1 MNQRKTKLFS
11 VASVLILGASSVLSS
26 PFIRAEAEGPSD
38 PAPIIMPIGAET
50 GKKILFDNTHGQ
62 TSGAA
67 DWVIDGGFSDFANA
81 IAGEGHYVKEL
92 RKNTPITL
100 QDLSTY
106 DVFVIGEAN
115 IPYKASEQAAMLQYV
130 QNGGSIFFIADHYNA
145 DRNKNRFDA
154 SEIFNGYRRG
164 AWAAPAKGM
173 TTEEASS
180 DAMQNV
186 NSSDWLSS
194 NFGVRFRYNAIG
206 NVTAN
211 DIVSPSQAFGI
222 TNGVSTVA
230 MHAGSTLAVTDP
242 SKAKGIVYLPQ
253 TSAKWSYAVDQ
264 GIYNGGGRAEGPFVA
279 VSKVGLGKAAFIGDS
294 SPVEDST
301 PKYVREETGQA
312 KTTYDGF
319 TEQNDSTLLVNM
331 INWLSN
337 QENYTDL
344 TQVSGLQLDQP
355 TSLLAME
362 DPASSTEPQ
371 AEPWASPDPGY
382 KWYDPTTFKAGSYG
396 YIGGSTGGGGTTAE
410 ESVFLSEYVEGSG
423 YNKALEIFNG
433 SPTAIDLS
441 EYSLE
446 LSNLSGSIPLS
457 GTLASGDVFV
467 IANPGADASILSVAD
482 MQDASISFNGD
493 DSVTLKHNNASID
506 QIGTAGV
513 NFGQDVTLVRDP
525 SVTKGSATYSSN
537 QWTSYPSDTFSN
549 LGNHAGS
556 VTSAPLVNEDFESG
570 SKGSYTT
577 GDVTTSSGTWTFTNA
592 LLGNLSNDK
601 KSGTQSARIKATGSI
616 TMDFDASSAKSVSFS
631 HANFG
636 SDTGALWKL
645 QKSTNQG
652 ASWSDVTASS
662 TSGSTLTEENIT
674 VNSSSPVRFRIS
686 VTGTSGARLNI
697 DDFKI
702 NQ

>member
-1 MNQRKTKLFS
+1 MMLGLSTA
-11 VASVLILGASSVLSS
+11 VAS
-26 PFIRAEAEGPSD
+26 PFLHADAEGPTD
-38 PAPIIMPIGAET
+38 PAPVIMPAGLET
-50 GKKILFDNTHGQ
+50 GKKVLFDNTHGQ
-62 TSGAA
+62 TAGAA

-92 RKNTPITL
+92 RKNSPITL
-100 QDLSTY
+100 DDLSAY

-164 AWAAPAKGM
+164 AWSNPAKGM
-173 TTEEASS
+173 TAEEANSA
-180 DAMQNV
+180 AMSGV
-186 NSSDWLSS
+186 NSSDWLSD

-301 PKYVREETGQA
+301 PKYVREETGQS

-319 TEQNDSTLLVNM
+319 TEQNDATLLVNM
-331 INWLSN
+331 INWLST

-355 TSLLAME
+355 TSLLSME
-362 DPASSTEPQ
+362 DPQSSTEPQ
-371 AEPWASPDPGY
+371 AEPWSAPDAGY

-396 YIGGSTGGGGTTAE
+396 YIGGGSSGGGGSTSE
-410 ESVFLSEYVEGSG
+410 EPVFISEYVEGSG
-423 YNKALEIFNG
+423 YNKAIEIFNG
-433 SPTAIDLS
+433 STSAIDLS
-441 EYSLE
+441 QYSLE
-446 LSNLSGSIPLS
+446 LSNLSSSISLS
-457 GTLASGDVFV
+457 GTLASGDVAV
-467 IANPGADASILSVAD
+467 IANPNADAAVVRSAD
-482 MQDASISFNGD
+482 LLDASISFNGD
-493 DSVTLKHNNASID
+493 DSVTLKHNGSSID
-506 QIGTAGV
+506 VVGSAGV
-513 NFGQDVTLVRDP
+513 NFGSDVTLVRD
-525 SVTKGSATYSSN
+525 SAVTAGSATYSSS
-537 QWTSYPSDTFSN
+537 QWSTYASNTFTY
-549 LGNHAGS
+549 LGSHDGS
-556 VTSAPLVNEDFESG
+556 VSSVAAVSEDFESAT
-570 SKGSYTT
+570 KGSYAT
-577 GDVTTSSGTWTFTNA
+577 GDVITSSGSWTFNNS
-592 LLGNLSNDK
+592 LIGNLSSDK
-601 KSGTQSARIKATGSI
+601 KYGTQSARVKAAGSI
-616 TMDFDASSAKSVSFS
+616 TMNVDASSAKSVVLS

-636 SDTGALWKL
+636 SDTGATWKL
-645 QKSTNQG
+645 QKSLNGG
-652 ASWSDVTASS
+652 ASWTDVTSYKS
-662 TSGSTLTEENIT
+662 SGSSLTEETISVNIG
-674 VNSSSPVRFRIS
+674 SPVRFRIMLS
-686 VTGTSGARLNI
+686 GTSGARLNI
-697 DDFKI
+697 DDFSI
-702 NQ
+702 YQ

>member
-1 MNQRKTKLFS
+1 MNQRKTKIFS

-26 PFIRAEAEGPSD
+26 PFISAEAEGPSD
-38 PAPIIMPIGAET
+38 PAPIIMPIGTET

-62 TSGAA
+62 TAGAA

-100 QDLSTY
+100 EDLSTY

-164 AWAAPAKGM
+164 AWADPAKGM
-173 TTEEASS
+173 TAEEASS
-180 DAMQNV
+180 TAMQNV

-301 PKYVREETGQA
+301 SKYVREETGQA

-319 TEQNDSTLLVNM
+319 TEQNDSKLLVNM

-337 QENYTDL
+337 QENYSDL

-382 KWYDPTTFKAGSYG
+382 KWYDPSTFKAGSYG

-433 SPTAIDLS
+433 SSSAIDLS

-446 LSNLSGSIPLS
+446 LSNLSSPIPLS
-457 GTLASGDVFV
+457 GTLASGEVFV
-467 IANPGADASILSVAD
+467 IANPNADASILAVAD
-482 MQDASISFNGD
+482 MQNSSISFNGD
-493 DSVTLKHNNASID
+493 DAVTLKHSTASID

-513 NFGQDVTLVRDP
+513 NDGQDVTLVRDS

-549 LGNHAGS
+549 LGSHAGI
-556 VTSAPLVNEDFESG
+556 VTYAPLVSEDFESG

-577 GDVTTSSGTWTFTNA
+577 GDVTTPSGTWTFTNA

-601 KSGTQSARIKATGSI
+601 KVGTQSARIKATGSI
-616 TMDFDASSAKSVSFS
+616 TMNFDASASKSVSFS
-631 HANFG
+631 HAHFG
-636 SDTGALWKL
+636 SDSGALWKL

-652 ASWSDVTASS
+652 ATWSDVTVSS
-662 TSGSTLTEENIT
+662 TSGSTLTEETIT

-686 VTGTSGARLNI
+686 VTGTSGSRLNI